1 MMHITLKNG
10 KTTHHAL
17 TPVEFFSLIHANV
30 FNFRLDDIK
39 QITFDDSGKV
49 L

>member
-17 TPVEFFSLIHANV
+17 NQVEFFSLIHADV